1 MVTQMPLTAARLLA
15 LIQMAIYENKDPN
28 LPSEEYD
35 LVDALIKLCDAR
47 IAEAQRDHS
56 YD

>member
-1 MVTQMPLTAARLLA
+1 MVTKMPLTAARLLA

-28 LPSEEYD
+28 LSNEEYD
-35 LVDALIKLCDAR
+35 LVNALNALCDAR